1 MNRTLSNVLIFAAG
15 VAVGSAVTWK
25 IFKSRYEVVDEDFGE
40 EIDEFEDMS
49 EDEDEPRPD
58 DEDSED
64 IAKVKA
70 NLNKKP
76 PLKEYVEMV
85 NRYGYSDA
93 EVSDDEEEKD
103 VYEPYIIR
111 PEEYGEIHAYE
122 QLSLNYYAD
131 GVLTDELDNRIED
144 VESLV
149 PADFADHFGEYEQDA
164 VHVRNDER
172 QCDYEI
178 LRDLRTF
185 AEVVGDDLYPSEDE

>member
-1 MNRTLSNVLIFAAG
+1 MNRTLSNVLLFAAG

-25 IFKSRYEVVDEDFGE
+25 IFKSKYEIVDEDFGE
-40 EIDEFEDMS
+40 DIDEKEA
-49 EDEDEPRPD
+49 EPEAEDEPRPS
-58 DEDSED
+58 DENEDD

-76 PLKEYVEMV
+76 PLKEYVDMV
-85 NRYGYSDA
+85 NRFGYSVEEA
-93 EVSDDEEEKD
+93 PDEEEKD

-111 PEEYGEIHAYE
+111 PDEYGEIHAYE
-122 QLSLNYYAD
+122 TLNLNYYAD

-144 VESLV
+144 VESIV
-149 PADFADHFGEYEQDA
+149 PADFAEHFGEYEDHA